1 MSQRQEQ
8 EGPGP
13 GQRFV
18 MKDHLPEQPEG
29 RRDQTDTAHSRSP
42 FDISDLK
49 SIPRIRADD
58 PPYRDWWAVSE
69 TGDR

>member
-1 MSQRQEQ
+1 
-8 EGPGP
+8 
-13 GQRFV
+13 